1 MGFRANRSSHHLPDK
16 SCQEGSFSRQLARPV
31 TEPVAMPDPISSSRF
46 PQSETPNYDV
56 NSDDIGMMSRA
67 DAPNSSQGEPAPISS
82 QAEPSATS
90 ASGVPMLVSSV
101 PPPPSAL
108 PPTSPTPPASG
119 ANNNAQRTDERLG
132 VAPYLSAGRTTAGDS
147 LYAGAALLKG
157 RDRSGAAVEVLTASA
172 QVGAQTEVQVGLQR
186 VAGTRGAL
194 TGSVETFTLRANVGT
209 HNDDGSVGLNI
220 GASATAVG
228 FEGTVGTASS
238 VTYGVGAGVGAG
250 ASVGVRDVD
259 RDGSTELC
267 ARLSLGPVTVGACLE
282 DPR

>member
-1 MGFRANRSSHHLPDK
+1 
-16 SCQEGSFSRQLARPV
+16 
-31 TEPVAMPDPISSSRF
+31 
-46 PQSETPNYDV
+46 
-56 NSDDIGMMSRA
+56 
-67 DAPNSSQGEPAPISS
+67 
-82 QAEPSATS
+82 
-90 ASGVPMLVSSV
+90 MLVSSV

-108 PPTSPTPPASG
+108 PPPSPGSRGSA

-132 VAPYLSAGRTTAGDS
+132 VAPYLSAGSTAAGDS
-147 LYAGAALLKG
+147 AYAGAALLKG
-157 RDRSGAAVEVLTASA
+157 RDRSGAAVEVLTASI

-186 VAGTRGAL
+186 IAGTRGAL

-228 FEGTVGTASS
+228 VEGTAGSASS

-250 ASVGVRDVD
+250 ASVGARDVD
-259 RDGSTELC
+259 RDGRTELC
-267 ARLSLGPVTVGACLE
+267 ARVSLGPVTVGACLE